1 MNNAIKGKKNRAAGE
16 LFEKMISASCDWY
29 LSEKVAKI
37 EKQSE
42 PMKVIKPLSLG
53 RFVACFAKKSGVDY
67 KGTLAGGKA
76 VCFEAK
82 HTDTKIMPRSRLEEW
97 QIDYLK
103 DHMEMGA
110 ITFVLLS
117 FGLERFY
124 RIPFE
129 YWLNMKQIFGKISVS
144 EKDIQKFRIPAVG
157 GKIKF
162 LDNIGG
168 RIMAKVEAPCL
179 PASLIHLADVNSFA
193 GNRGKLSQESYNRY
207 VDRIMSWNITDS
219 KKISILKQLHSM
231 WLRLLNYEANH
242 VSVMVAGPAK
252 YNAKKLD
259 KSDEI
264 LQLYAKIKNWIDD
277 LESQLSKG
285 YAAGNDKKVKNCMQL
300 IAFSISNNQDPKIYL
315 QQLAKL
321 DNQQFIKMFEKLNI
335 RYKWRKNTTVYKLYQ
350 ASLEGKVKE
359 TTKEVFFQDGN
370 LTAYIEN
377 ERAFIKFTLKPKR
390 QLIVALKSRGW
401 FWNAYEQAWS
411 TFLTKLDKDW
421 VRSISE
427 KYVAYV

>member
-1 MNNAIKGKKNRAAGE
+1 
-16 LFEKMISASCDWY
+16 
-29 LSEKVAKI
+29 
-37 EKQSE
+37 
-42 PMKVIKPLSLG
+42 
-53 RFVACFAKKSGVDY
+53 
-67 KGTLAGGKA
+67 
-76 VCFEAK
+76 
-82 HTDTKIMPRSRLEEW
+82 
-97 QIDYLK
+97 
-103 DHMEMGA
+103 
-110 ITFVLLS
+110 
-117 FGLERFY
+117 
-124 RIPFE
+124 
-129 YWLNMKQIFGKISVS
+129 
-144 EKDIQKFRIPAVG
+144 
-157 GKIKF
+157 
-162 LDNIGG
+162 
-168 RIMAKVEAPCL
+168 MAKVEAPCL

-277 LESQLSKG
+277 IESQLSKC
-285 YAAGNDKKVKNCMQL
+285 YVAGNDKKVKNCMEL

-321 DNQQFIKMFEKLNI
+321 DNQQFIKMFEKLNV